1 MDSQFQ
7 ELAVTIGFCYVSS
20 NGAPV
25 MLELKLPAS
34 TKIAQAH
41 RYLPS
46 QHLIEVQEQIASSSA
61 WSIFG
66 KKKTSEYVLVD
77 GDRLELCRPLI
88 ADPMSA
94 RRRRAKREHKS
105 GKM

>member
-7 ELAVTIGFCYVSS
+7 ELTMTIGFCYVPLD
-20 NGAPV
+20 GAPV
-25 MLELKLPAS
+25 MLELKLPES
-34 TKIAQAH
+34 SKIEQALN
-41 RYLPS
+41 YLPS
-46 QHLIEVQEQIASSSA
+46 QHLFQVREQLAISSA

-66 KKKTSEYVLVD
+66 KKKTSEYVLID